1 MGPRALLAAAVL
13 TAASACTADRPA
25 PTVASAAPPPPR
37 IEEPAPPPPALPEL
51 PLGGRTIFPDYRLV
65 GYCGTPGAPAL
76 GELQGNLSAKAKA
89 LTARA
94 AQYEDGHKIQP
105 VFELIAVVVL
115 GFPGAD
121 GKYRRRVDDSVIETY
136 LREARRAKALLL
148 LNIQPGQSN
157 FLAEAKTF
165 ERFLREPDVGLA
177 LDPEWA
183 MKPRQRPGVVWGQ
196 TTASDINAV
205 AEYLSS
211 LVVAGN
217 LPEKVLVFHEV
228 VREVVKDER
237 SMHTTPGVVI
247 VKSVDGLGSAHAK
260 AATYANL
267 MERTAPGVHA
277 GFKLFFY
284 EDTQHGGALMSA
296 RQVLALSPQPEY
308 VMYE

>member
-1 MGPRALLAAAVL
+1 VDPRTVLAAALL
-13 TAASACTADRPA
+13 TAASSCAVDRPA

-157 FLAEAKTF
+157 FLTEAKTF

-205 AEYLSS
+205 ADYLSS

-217 LPEKVLVFHEV
+217 LPEKALVFHEV

-237 SMHTTPGVVI
+237 SMRATPGVVI

-260 AATYANL
+260 VATYANL

-284 EDTQHGGALMSA
+284 EDTQHGSSLMSA